1 VPEVPA
7 RLLDEDT
14 ADRLGGGEEVA
25 ARIPRMGW

>member
-1 VPEVPA
+1 VPA

-25 ARIPRMGW
+25 ANPTGGLV